1 MILLKML
8 VENVKKVSILLKIKW
23 VVFWIHQVQFL
34 VLFMMKM
41 KFVFYVNLLSIL
53 WMKNVLLY
61 QQEIQLVI
69 VKLMML
75 KRNAWN
81 VKMDIYLKI
90 MNVNQRILLTV
101 WSMNPVL
108 IVRFVIKVLVLKIK
122 KVLRSVLPFKLFLI
136 VKSIKLITHHSLV
149 FVVKRIIT

>member
-101 WSMNPVL
+101 WSMNLVL

>member
-1 MILLKML
+1 M
-8 VENVKKVSILLKIKW
+8 ENVKKVSILLKIKW

-101 WSMNPVL
+101 WSMNLVL

>member
-1 MILLKML
+1 M
-8 VENVKKVSILLKIKW
+8 ENVKKVSILLKIKW